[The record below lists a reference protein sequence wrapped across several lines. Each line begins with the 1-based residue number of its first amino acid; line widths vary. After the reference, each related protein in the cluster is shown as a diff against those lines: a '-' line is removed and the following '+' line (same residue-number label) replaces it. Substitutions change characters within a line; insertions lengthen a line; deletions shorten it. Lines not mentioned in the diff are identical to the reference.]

1 MKHKTI
7 TVKSICKK
15 LLIKIE
21 GFSATIIKHFPER
34 VENQLEIIK
43 SFNLKCNASVKCFMR
58 TLWIMRLVLVIWHN
72 IIATESKNFN
82 MRGVGVFFHWRR
94 GGILMG
100 RLSIIGCE
108 GGFNLKNWIVY
119 MFFLFLNFAR
129 LYSYMILTVL
139 WYVCITI

>member
-100 RLSIIGCE
+100 TVHNRLWGGIQLEKLNCIHVLSFSQFCKII
-108 GGFNLKNWIVY
+108 
-119 MFFLFLNFAR
+119 
-129 LYSYMILTVL
+129 
-139 WYVCITI
+139 